1 MAKPASLMFWPV
13 TCGVPGV
20 DDAED
25 AWVAVL
31 PGLGDGPPQLRHI
44 QAPAVVLVQV
54 VVDLHS
60 GQVGQCGRVQRVL
73 GDGYHHT
80 GACVAFAA
88 HQQLQHG
95 LGRREVDEDKEE
107 EAKRS
112 RLSK

>member
-1 MAKPASLMFWPV
+1 M
-13 TCGVPGV
+13 TCGVSRV

-31 PGLGDGPPQLRHI
+31 PGLSDGTPQLCHI

-54 VVDLHS
+54 VIDLHCA
-60 GQVGQCGRVQRVL
+60 QVGQGSRVQRVL

-88 HQQLQHG
+88 HHQLQHG
-95 LGRREVDEDKEE
+95 LGQREDDD
-107 EAKRS
+107 KRS
-112 RLSK
+112 R